1 MKVLLTG
8 TQKQIDRNYDK
19 LFSQIDKASSQSN
32 QSGFC
37 NDSEQEYKTEN
48 GYVVEFRFLRPT
60 VIEWIESQKNIAI
73 A

>member
-8 TQKQIDRNYDK
+8 TQKQRNKNYDK
-19 LFSQIDKASSQSN
+19 LFNQIDKASSQSN

-37 NDSEQEYKTEN
+37 NDSEQEYKTED

-60 VIEWIESQKNIAI
+60 VTEWVESQKNVAI
-73 A
+73 V